1 MEMTVEQEFML
12 RATNHKL
19 VMLGFCISEDYIK
32 EQTTGN
38 VTIPEF
44 IVKEQASIVAREKVE
59 RILLS
64 GKLNEEYEKAWEKIK
79 DRIPDNYCSII

>member
-1 MEMTVEQEFML
+1 MEMTMEQEFML

-19 VMLGFCISEDYIK
+19 VMLNFSISEDYIK
-32 EQTTGN
+32 ENTKGE
-38 VTIPEF
+38 VTLPDF
-44 IVKEQASIVAREKVE
+44 IVKEQAPFIAKERVE

-79 DRIPDNYCSII
+79 DRIPDNYSCTL

>member
-1 MEMTVEQEFML
+1 MEMTVEEEFML
-12 RATNHKL
+12 RATGHKL
-19 VMLGFCISEDYIK
+19 FMLGTFIKDEYIK
-32 EQTTGN
+32 SQTEGD

-44 IVKEQASIVAREKVE
+44 IVKEQAPIVAREKVE